1 MSHKEYD
8 FVIVGSG
15 IFGAVCAREL
25 TLAGFTC
32 LVIEKRHHIG
42 GNCYT
47 ENVEGIHVHKYGPH
61 IFHTSSKK
69 IWDYVNQFATFT
81 NYRYNPKVMYQNK
94 MYSFPINLLTLSQV
108 YGVNTPQE
116 AEEKLQEV
124 KIVSDHPNNLEEW
137 ILSQIG
143 PELYEIFIKGY
154 TTKQW
159 GTDPKNL
166 PSSIIKRL
174 PIRLNF
180 DDNYYFDTYQGIPEG
195 GYTQI
200 FEKLLDGIDVWVDTD
215 YFENREYF
223 HSLAKRKIIYTGP
236 IDKFYDYRFG
246 ALEYRSLDFK
256 EQHYNLIDYQGTA
269 GINYTDVG
277 VPYTRKVEH
286 KHFEPSNEA
295 FKKRF
300 TVVTTEYPSRW
311 EPGKEPYYPV
321 NDDFNNMIYKQYKN
335 LMDQESNFIFGGR
348 LTDYRY
354 YDMHQVFGSAL
365 QTIKTLLSTL

>member
-1 MSHKEYD
+1 MTTYD

-25 TLAGFTC
+25 TNAGYTC
-32 LVIEKRHHIG
+32 LVIEKRNHIG

-47 ENVEGIHVHKYGPH
+47 ENVQGIHVHKYGPH

-69 IWDYVNQFATFT
+69 IWDYVNQYATF
-81 NYRYNPKVMYQNK
+81 NSYRYNPRVNFQNK
-94 MYSFPINLLTLSQV
+94 IYSFPINLMTLYQV
-108 YGVNTPQE
+108 YGVQTPEE
-116 AEEKLQEV
+116 AKQKLQEV
-124 KIVSDHPNNLEEW
+124 RVPCEHPKNLEEW
-137 ILSQIG
+137 ILSEVG

-166 PSSIIKRL
+166 PASIIKRL

-180 DDNYYFDTYQGIPEG
+180 DENYYFDTYQGIPEG

-200 FEKLLDGIDVWVDTD
+200 FEKLLDGIEVRLNTD
-215 YFENREYF
+215 YFENKEHF
-223 HSLAKRKIIYTGP
+223 HSLATRKIIYTGP
-236 IDKFYDYRFG
+236 IDRFYSYCFG
-246 ALEYRSLDFK
+246 ALEYRSLTFEEHTY
-256 EQHYNLIDYQGTA
+256 EQVDHQGAA
-269 GINYTDVG
+269 GINYTDMN

-286 KHFEPSNEA
+286 KHFETTNEA
-295 FKKRF
+295 FKNSF
-300 TVVTTEYPSRW
+300 TVVTTEYSTTWTP
-311 EPGKEPYYPV
+311 EKEPYYPI
-321 NDDFNNMIYKQYKN
+321 NDDKNNKIYRQYKY
-335 LMDQESNFIFGGR
+335 LMEQESNFIFGGR

-365 QTIKTLLSTL
+365 QTVKTLLPTL

>member
-1 MSHKEYD
+1 MMYD

-200 FEKLLDGIDVWVDTD
+200 FEKLLDGIDVRVDTD

-256 EQHYNLIDYQGTA
+256 EQPYNLIDYQGTA